1 MNSARFIRLGTAT
14 AVALA
19 AFQLTGCST
28 GGTIKPDMAA
38 QSVVNLV
45 SQKAKFKP
53 TDVKCPSG
61 VAAKV
66 GGTFD
71 CNFTGPRGVA
81 YLAHM
86 KIVKIDGEKAVFDIS
101 TDPVKPAPAPAK
113 AH

>member
-1 MNSARFIRLGTAT
+1 MNCARVAQVGTAT
-14 AVALA
+14 LVALTA
-19 AFQLTGCST
+19 CQLTGCST

-45 SQKAKFKP
+45 SQKTKFKP

-61 VAAKV
+61 VAATV

-71 CNFTGPRGVA
+71 CNFTGPRGVS

-86 KIVKIDGEKAVFDIS
+86 KIVKIDGEKAVFDIN
-101 TDPVKPAPAPAK
+101 TDPVKPAPTPAK
-113 AH
+113 TH